1 MNLNVC
7 LKKANSIQWNGMNFL
22 TAACLLLAFA
32 CFNHYFIFLT
42 SAVIYLNQHIH
53 QIYLIYSYYLISSL
67 LTKTFHCITLCMK
80 TRIPNMYKY
89 LVNISLVWYHLIMS
103 ISFYFLPRQAI
114 PCISALAID
123 NEMVWVY
130 IKSWGYEKVMRSH
143 RKWSTTNKLENPV
156 KWAIY

>member
-53 QIYLIYSYYLISSL
+53 QIYLIYYLISSL
-67 LTKTFHCITLCMK
+67 LAKTVRKQEFQTCIRLGK
-80 TRIPNMYKY
+80 YFSGLIPFNH
-89 LVNISLVWYHLIMS
+89 VHQ
-103 ISFYFLPRQAI
+103 F
-114 PCISALAID
+114 
-123 NEMVWVY
+123 
-130 IKSWGYEKVMRSH
+130 
-143 RKWSTTNKLENPV
+143 
-156 KWAIY
+156 